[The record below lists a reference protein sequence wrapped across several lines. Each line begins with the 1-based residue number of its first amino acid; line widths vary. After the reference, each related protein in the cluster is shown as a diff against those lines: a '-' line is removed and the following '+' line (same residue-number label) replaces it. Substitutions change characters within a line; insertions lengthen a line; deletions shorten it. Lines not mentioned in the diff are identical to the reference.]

1 MARESESGL
10 PIEPVYGPDAL
21 TGWDAEEKLGEPGK
35 YPFTRG
41 VYPTMYTGR
50 PWTMRQYAGFGTA
63 MESNARYKQLIA
75 NGTMGLSVA
84 FDLPTQMG
92 HDSDAPIASG
102 EVGKVGVAIDS
113 IDDMRVLFGG
123 IPLDKVSTSMTIN
136 APAALLLL
144 LYQLVAEEQGVSAD
158 KLTGTI
164 QNDVLKE
171 YIARG
176 TYIFPPKPSLRLI
189 ADIFKYCKAEI
200 PKWNTISISGYH
212 MAEAGASPA
221 QEIAFTLADGI
232 EYVRTAVAAG
242 MDVDDFAPR
251 LSFFFV
257 ARTTILEEVAK
268 FRAARRI
275 WARVMKEEFGAK
287 NPKSLML
294 RFHTQTAGVQ
304 LTAQQPEVNLVRVAV
319 QGLGAVLGGTQSLHT
334 NSFDEAIALP
344 TDKSARLALRTQQVL
359 AYETDVTA
367 TVDPFAGSYVVE
379 KMTDDVEAAA
389 LELMGKVEDL
399 GGAVNA
405 IEHGFQKSEIER
417 SAYRIAQETDS
428 GERVVVGVN
437 RFQLDEEE
445 PYEPLRVD
453 PAIEAQQA
461 DRLAKLRAERDQQ
474 AVDTALA
481 ALKKAAEGEDNV
493 LYPMK
498 DALRAGRRW
507 ARCATRCA
515 RSGVR
520 TCPRTPSEPG
530 RPLVRVPAGDG
541 GRPPGRAVGRSAR
554 RPEPAQVAADAL
566 RSGPGPAHVPVRP
579 HQEQARPV
587 RPECRPAHHPHRLR
601 HVRGVDAQRQQRP
614 VRSAEGVEE
623 AYAVHGPVRRPVPG
637 PHRALGDRRPG
648 LRRQGRV
655 PVAQPQLPCRP
666 AAPHLA
672 PVDAGRQLQH
682 PRGDRAPLLLVTV
695 QQSGRGPA
703 RQHRAQLPAQVVGV
717 LDAGV
722 QALSA
727 RR

>member
-1 MARESESGL
+1 MTRESGGARSTESGL

-21 TGWDAEEKLGEPGK
+21 AGWDPAERLGEPGE

-41 VYPTMYTGR
+41 VYPSMYTGR

-63 MESNARYKQLIA
+63 TESNARYKRLIA

-113 IDDMRVLFGG
+113 VDDMRVLFGG

-158 KLTGTI
+158 RLTGTI

-189 ADIFKYCKAEI
+189 ADIFKYCRAEI

-275 WARVMKEEFGAK
+275 WARVMREEFGAR

-319 QGLGAVLGGTQSLHT
+319 QGLAAVLGGTQSLHT

-359 AYETDVTA
+359 AYESDVTA

-389 LELMGKVEDL
+389 LELMRRVEDL

-417 SAYRIAQETDS
+417 SAYQVAQETDS

-461 DRLAKLRAERDQQ
+461 ERLAKLRAERDQE
-474 AVDTALA
+474 AVDAALA
-481 ALKKAAEGEDNV
+481 ALRKAAGGTGNV

-498 DALRAGRRW
+498 DALRAR
-507 ARCATRCA
+507 AT
-515 RSGVR
+515 
-520 TCPRTPSEPG
+520 
-530 RPLVRVPAGDG
+530 
-541 GRPPGRAVGRSAR
+541 VG
-554 RPEPAQVAADAL
+554 EVCNAL
-566 RSGPGPAHVPVRP
+566 REVWGTYEPSDVF
-579 HQEQARPV
+579 
-587 RPECRPAHHPHRLR
+587 
-601 HVRGVDAQRQQRP
+601 
-614 VRSAEGVEE
+614 
-623 AYAVHGPVRRPVPG
+623 
-637 PHRALGDRRPG
+637 
-648 LRRQGRV
+648 
-655 PVAQPQLPCRP
+655 
-666 AAPHLA
+666 
-672 PVDAGRQLQH
+672 
-682 PRGDRAPLLLVTV
+682 
-695 QQSGRGPA
+695 
-703 RQHRAQLPAQVVGV
+703 
-717 LDAGV
+717 
-722 QALSA
+722 
-727 RR
+727 

>member
-1 MARESESGL
+1 MTRESESGL
-10 PIEPVYGPDAL
+10 PIEPVYGPDVLAD
-21 TGWDAEEKLGEPGK
+21 WDPARQLGEPGAFP
-35 YPFTRG
+35 YTRG
-41 VYPTMYTGR
+41 VYPSMYTGR

-63 MESNARYKQLIA
+63 TESNARYKQLIA

-92 HDSDAPIASG
+92 HDSDAPIAGG

-136 APAALLLL
+136 APASLLLL

-158 KLTGTI
+158 RLTGTI

-189 ADIFKYCKAEI
+189 ADIFKYCRAEI

-275 WARVMKEEFGAK
+275 WARVMRDEFGAQ

-379 KMTDDVEAAA
+379 KMTDDVETAA

-405 IEHGFQKSEIER
+405 IEHGFQKNEIER

-461 DRLAKLRAERDQQ
+461 ERLAALRAERDQGT
-474 AVDTALA
+474 VDAALA

-498 DALRAGRRW
+498 DALRAR
-507 ARCATRCA
+507 AT
-515 RSGVR
+515 
-520 TCPRTPSEPG
+520 
-530 RPLVRVPAGDG
+530 
-541 GRPPGRAVGRSAR
+541 VG
-554 RPEPAQVAADAL
+554 EVCNAL
-566 RSGPGPAHVPVRP
+566 REVWGTYVPSDVF
-579 HQEQARPV
+579 
-587 RPECRPAHHPHRLR
+587 
-601 HVRGVDAQRQQRP
+601 
-614 VRSAEGVEE
+614 
-623 AYAVHGPVRRPVPG
+623 
-637 PHRALGDRRPG
+637 
-648 LRRQGRV
+648 
-655 PVAQPQLPCRP
+655 
-666 AAPHLA
+666 
-672 PVDAGRQLQH
+672 
-682 PRGDRAPLLLVTV
+682 
-695 QQSGRGPA
+695 
-703 RQHRAQLPAQVVGV
+703 
-717 LDAGV
+717 
-722 QALSA
+722 
-727 RR
+727 